1 MPSPGAGALCWH
13 PVLPHMHMLAH
24 TSVYTHIRMCV
35 HTYTDAAAP
44 PLSRTTFS
52 AGFTHQHMHVR
63 TRAHTRVRAPP
74 CTAMYTRAHTQQPLP
89 SPEPLASAPFS
100 HWEARQAGRRL
111 PRALRP
117 TGTLRRG
124 ERVSRPMTAT
134 QRTKPTEKQVAL
146 GTRSRQRTRTPVHG
160 ALRLIPPGQHPLGP
174 ACPVATRGAGPALE
188 EAGLDQSSSATG
200 GNELSSVKR
209 NAEPQR
215 P

>member
-13 PVLPHMHMLAH
+13 PVLPHMHMHAH
-24 TSVYTHIRMCV
+24 TSVYTHTHVCAHI
-35 HTYTDAAAP
+35 HTCSSP
-44 PLSRTTFS
+44 SPLQNHLLCWFHLP
-52 AGFTHQHMHVR
+52 THA
-63 TRAHTRVRAPP
+63 RAHTRVRAPP
-74 CTAMYTRAHTQQPLP
+74 CTAMYTRAHTQKPLR

-124 ERVSRPMTAT
+124 ERVSGPMTAT
-134 QRTKPTEKQVAL
+134 QRTKHTEKQVAL